1 MQHFE
6 QDISSFKEKLI
17 GMASR
22 AEAAA
27 SHVMLA
33 LRARNNDQATRI
45 IAEDTMLDLLELEI
59 DNTTI
64 ELLAKAPL
72 AKDLRLIT
80 VGMKTAHELERIGDE
95 ATKIARRVLELNL
108 EPPLKEYVDIYGLAE
123 SALAILKSSLDA
135 FVKQDSKTARSLIDR
150 DKEIDALNRDIQT
163 QLASLMSEN
172 RDNVSRC
179 LKLMVVA
186 KSLER
191 IADHAVNIA
200 EEVVF
205 LYEAEDIRHAKH
217 FRP

>member
-27 SHVMLA
+27 SQAMLA
-33 LRARNNDQATRI
+33 LRDRNNDQATRI
-45 IAEDTMLDLLELEI
+45 IAEDTILDRLELEI

-108 EPPLKEYVDIYGLAE
+108 EPPLQECVDIYGLAE
-123 SALAILKSSLDA
+123 SALKILKSSLDA
-135 FVKQDSKTARSLIDR
+135 FVKQDSQIARSLIDR

-163 QLASLMSEN
+163 QLATLMSEN

-179 LKLMVVA
+179 LKLMVIA

-205 LYEAEDIRHAKH
+205 LYEAKDIRHAKH
-217 FRP
+217 FHP

>member
-95 ATKIARRVLELNL
+95 ATKIARRVL
-108 EPPLKEYVDIYGLAE
+108 
-123 SALAILKSSLDA
+123 
-135 FVKQDSKTARSLIDR
+135 
-150 DKEIDALNRDIQT
+150 
-163 QLASLMSEN
+163 
-172 RDNVSRC
+172 
-179 LKLMVVA
+179 
-186 KSLER
+186 
-191 IADHAVNIA
+191 
-200 EEVVF
+200 
-205 LYEAEDIRHAKH
+205 
-217 FRP
+217 